1 MKRALGKATETEL
14 RDEFIKICLEQENTD
29 YDFEIEKNN
38 QLYQKMAAVVDELKR
53 RPGDG
58 RHLLLPLFE
67 HESLQVRL
75 RAAKN
80 AFALDPVGARRVL
93 QWLRETRP
101 DHYGMDAGTML
112 ALIDAGYFTPA

>member
-1 MKRALGKATETEL
+1 MKKALTKFSDIEL
-14 RDEFIKICLEQENTD
+14 RDEFIRVCLEQEKTD
-29 YDFEIEKNN
+29 DLDIKNLN
-38 QLYQKMAAVVDELKR
+38 RLYHKMAAVVEELKR
-53 RPGDG
+53 RPGDA

-93 QWLRETRP
+93 QWLRETQP
-101 DHYGMDAGTML
+101 FPYGMDAGMML
-112 ALIDAGYFTPA
+112 AALDAGEFTPT

>member
-1 MKRALGKATETEL
+1 MVE
-14 RDEFIKICLEQENTD
+14 
-29 YDFEIEKNN
+29 
-38 QLYQKMAAVVDELKR
+38 ELKQ
-53 RPGDG
+53 RPGDA

-93 QWLRETRP
+93 QWLREMP
-101 DHYGMDAGTML
+101 PCPYGMDAGMML
-112 ALIDAGYFTPA
+112 AAIDAGEFIPT